1 MTVFLTQLL
10 RKINQ
15 ECNWVQYT
23 PSMGVNR
30 YLFDGEW
37 ARLDPKSYGN
47 GTQKSIIRNRASD
60 KLDQELIED
69 SQKLDDLVKGN
80 RVLYKISSVFPFD
93 FFPDKIIIDPI
104 KINVVFKEFFSSERV
119 HGIYIRNISDVYVDT
134 GPIFATLKI
143 IDQGIV
149 ENTVIVNYLK
159 KNEALK
165 AREIIQGL
173 IVANRHGIDVSA
185 IDDTNLVS
193 KLVSLGEA

>member
-1 MTVFLTQLL
+1 M
-10 RKINQ
+10 
-15 ECNWVQYT
+15 
-23 PSMGVNR
+23 SVNNL
-30 YLFDGEW
+30 LFDGQW
-37 ARLDPKSYGN
+37 ARVDPIRYGSGALQN
-47 GTQKSIIRNRASD
+47 IFRNTASD
-60 KLDQELIED
+60 KINKDVIED
-69 SQKLDDLVKGN
+69 SQRLDDLVKGN
-80 RVLYKISSVFPFD
+80 RVLYKINSVFPFD
-93 FFPDKIIIDPI
+93 FFPDKIIVDPI

-134 GPIFATLKI
+134 GPFFATLKI

-159 KNEALK
+159 KKEALK

-185 IDDTNLVS
+185 IDDTDLVN